1 MANLIREL
9 RRREVFRATGLYVGV
24 VWILIEASSVLL
36 PAFDAP
42 DWVLRALIIVAI
54 IGLPVV
60 VVLAWIFDV
69 TDKGI
74 EVQGD
79 PTDTVVTPI
88 GRRRTDFVVIGVLTV
103 ALIFSVYLNITSGPD
118 VVEELEPMS
127 VLIAD
132 FDNKTGD
139 PLFEG
144 SLEQGLQIGIDGA
157 SFISIYERGMAQK
170 VGAQLRDTDKLDSVT
185 AQLVAAREG
194 IKLVLVGSIAPR
206 GNKFDLSV
214 QAIVPT
220 RGEVVAEADATAA
233 SKLEVLAAIGELA
246 ADLREELGDKSVDR
260 EALQVSETFTAM
272 SLEAARDYDTAQRLQ
287 YNGNYEKAIEHY
299 RAAVEYDPNFGR
311 AYSGWAVA
319 ARALGRLDEA
329 TTAWEQAMAHLG
341 SMTERERLRTQGMY
355 YWGVTGN
362 FQKAIETFETLVEK
376 YPADHVGHN
385 NLAVQYFM
393 ALDFA
398 SARREGM
405 RAVEIYPRNVV
416 ARSNFA
422 LYAMY
427 SSDFDLAATEAE
439 QVREL
444 DATWF
449 KAWLPIAMKAL
460 SVGDFDTASAAYN
473 SMAETSGR
481 GASTASLGL
490 ADIELLTG
498 NFSAAQEILEAGIP
512 VDEANGN
519 NYSLA
524 VKYMALGE
532 ALLAQGDRA
541 AALEAVDR
549 GVALTGSNA
558 ALVPAAL
565 IYIAAGMPDE
575 ALAISE
581 TLVQK
586 LSPQPRAYAALIE
599 ALVAL
604 EAGNHV
610 QAIEQLTEALEIA
623 DLWLLRFHLGR
634 AYFEADYFVEA
645 VDELAAAR
653 QRQGEATALFLD
665 DLPTYHHAATLP
677 YWLGRAQAELGMT
690 EDAAENFTL
699 FLTLRTAGGP
709 LADDARQRLP

>member
-1 MANLIREL
+1 MRKFILEL
-9 RRREVFRATGLYVGV
+9 RRREVFRSAGLYIGIC
-24 VWILIEASSVLL
+24 WILIEGASVVL

-42 DWVLRALIIVAI
+42 DVIVRFMIIATIVGFPI
-54 IGLPVV
+54 ML
-60 VVLAWIFDV
+60 VLAWVYDISS
-69 TDKGI
+69 KGVV
-74 EVQGD
+74 VQPD
-79 PTDTVVTPI
+79 ATDTVVLPFGSRKGDLI
-88 GRRRTDFVVIGVLTV
+88 VIGVLSV
-103 ALIFSVYLNITSGPD
+103 ALVFAVYLNVTGRSD
-118 VVEELEPMS
+118 VSETIDPFS

-132 FDNKTGD
+132 FDNDTGD
-139 PLFEG
+139 ALFDG
-144 SLEQGLQIGIDGA
+144 SLEQGLQIGIEGA
-157 SFISIYERGMAQK
+157 SFISVYERGLAQK
-170 VGAQLRDTDKLDSVT
+170 VATELRDTDKLDSVT

-206 GNKFDLSV
+206 GKKFDLSV
-214 QAIVPT
+214 KAIVPT
-220 RGEVVAEADATAA
+220 RGEIVAEADATANG
-233 SKLEVLAAIGELA
+233 KLAVLTAIGELA

-260 EALQVSETFTAM
+260 KALKIDETFTAM

-287 YNGNYEKAIEHY
+287 YDGNYEKAIEHY
-299 RAAVEYDPNFGR
+299 RAAVEHDPKFGR

-329 TTAWEQAMAHLG
+329 NAAWEQTMANLG

-355 YWGVTGN
+355 YWGVTRN
-362 FQKAIETFETLVEK
+362 FQKAIETFEKLVEK

-385 NLAVQYFM
+385 NLAVQYLL
-393 ALDFA
+393 ALDFEN
-398 SARREGM
+398 ARREG
-405 RAVEIYPRNVV
+405 RLTVEIYPKNVV

-427 SSDFDLAATEAE
+427 SGDFELAATEAK

-449 KAWLPIAMKAL
+449 KAWLPIAMQAL
-460 SVGDFDTASAAYN
+460 SVGDFDTARAAYN

-498 NFSAAQEILEAGIP
+498 NFGAAQKILEAGIP

-519 NYSLA
+519 NYGLA
-524 VKYMALGE
+524 VKYMALAE
-532 ALLAQGDRA
+532 ALLAQGDSA
-541 AALEAVDR
+541 AALEAVES
-549 GVALTGSNA
+549 GVGLTGSNA

-565 IYIAAGMPDE
+565 LYVAAGTPDK

-581 TLVQK
+581 TLSQK
-586 LSPQPRAYAALIE
+586 LPPQPRAYAALIE
-599 ALVAL
+599 ALVAR

-610 QAIEQLTEALEIA
+610 QAIEQLTGALEIA

-634 AYFEADYFVEA
+634 AYFEAGYFVEA
-645 VDELAAAR
+645 VDEFTAAQ
-653 QRQGEATALFLD
+653 QRHGEATALFLD

-690 EDAAENFTL
+690 ENAAENFAL
-699 FLTLRTAGGP
+699 FLKLRPAGGP
-709 LADDARQRLP
+709 LTDDARQRLP